1 MASINFTGLG
11 SNIDFNLIRD
21 SIVAA
26 KMGPVLQLQQ
36 RGAVLTSRSDAL
48 KQLNGLLA
56 TLTNAA
62 EGLTD
67 RTLGSDRSA
76 SSSDA
81 SIVTAT
87 ATTAA
92 SVGSFSLTVG
102 RLATS
107 LTQASTSL
115 PSVSSPVLA
124 GGAISATFELRMGG
138 ASSGTP
144 ITIDSTNN
152 SLTGLRDAIN
162 NAHTGVTASI
172 VDLAGDGT
180 QNQLVLNS
188 TATGASGRVELVET
202 TSTGTLAA
210 LDLRS
215 LNPPGAVGD
224 FSTLDAQLTING
236 LTITRA
242 NNSISDAVSGITF
255 NLKKAG
261 SAAVAITQSSE
272 IVSRL
277 QTFVNAYNSVRDFVS
292 DQYKKDSKGK
302 PTGVLAGDPTLR
314 LAERQL
320 RDAISTSSTDNG
332 GALTSLAELGIG
344 RDSNDKLTLETTT
357 LNNKLQSSLSDV
369 QALLFGATSSSTGI
383 FNAVH
388 ATYDQLSDSISG
400 VVQTA
405 ITGYQTS
412 IQTLNKSILDQTQR
426 INALKDSL
434 TRQFAVMDAAIGQIN
449 SQGTTLTAIMKSL
462 QTKSDN

>member
-180 QNQLVLNS
+180 QNQ
-188 TATGASGRVELVET
+188 
-202 TSTGTLAA
+202 
-210 LDLRS
+210 
-215 LNPPGAVGD
+215 
-224 FSTLDAQLTING
+224 
-236 LTITRA
+236 
-242 NNSISDAVSGITF
+242 
-255 NLKKAG
+255 
-261 SAAVAITQSSE
+261 
-272 IVSRL
+272 
-277 QTFVNAYNSVRDFVS
+277 
-292 DQYKKDSKGK
+292 
-302 PTGVLAGDPTLR
+302 
-314 LAERQL
+314 
-320 RDAISTSSTDNG
+320 
-332 GALTSLAELGIG
+332 
-344 RDSNDKLTLETTT
+344 
-357 LNNKLQSSLSDV
+357 
-369 QALLFGATSSSTGI
+369 
-383 FNAVH
+383 
-388 ATYDQLSDSISG
+388 
-400 VVQTA
+400 
-405 ITGYQTS
+405 
-412 IQTLNKSILDQTQR
+412 
-426 INALKDSL
+426 
-434 TRQFAVMDAAIGQIN
+434 
-449 SQGTTLTAIMKSL
+449 
-462 QTKSDN
+462 